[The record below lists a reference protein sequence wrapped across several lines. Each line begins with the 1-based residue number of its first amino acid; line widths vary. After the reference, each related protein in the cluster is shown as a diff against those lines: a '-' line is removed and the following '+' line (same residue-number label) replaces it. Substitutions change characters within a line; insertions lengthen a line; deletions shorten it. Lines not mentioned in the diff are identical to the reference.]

1 MVRPT
6 VAAATAPRWSASA
19 AEDRELCAIARDTI
33 AEALVRGS
41 AHCTFRGICVRA
53 YCWNTTTG
61 SVAHCTFDGEAVGL
75 AESQTLRII
84 DLQLVREYFE
94 AGARQ
99 AQYELQFVSGRG
111 LLRKR

>member
-6 VAAATAPRWSASA
+6 VAAATAPPWSASA

-61 SVAHCTFDGEAVGL
+61 SVAHCTFDGEEVGL
-75 AESQTLRII
+75 AESQALRIN
-84 DLQLVREYFE
+84 DLQPVREYFE
-94 AGARQ
+94 AAARQ
-99 AQYELQFVSGRG
+99 AQYELQFVSGSC